1 MTARISSAF
10 LAGLLAVENYV
21 PIAAAYGA
29 SLLAW
34 GAVLLSERALWDM
47 GLYEAFAPA
56 LPLWSGLSVG
66 IGLAQLVLL
75 MPPLRR
81 YLFLLAIGATFL
93 WGWIAIG
100 FYLSMGHW
108 STAQAM
114 YVPAALA
121 SAWLVLRTSVV
132 T

>member
-1 MTARISSAF
+1 MTAHLQRAF
-10 LAGLLAVENYV
+10 IGGLLAVENYV

-34 GAVLLSERALWDM
+34 GGVLLSEQALWEM
-47 GLYEAFAPA
+47 GIYEAFAPA
-56 LPLWSGLSVG
+56 LPLWVSLSIG

-75 MPPLRR
+75 APPLRR
-81 YLFLLAIGATFL
+81 HLFGFAIGATFL

-100 FYLSMGHW
+100 FYLSMGQL

-114 YVPAALA
+114 YVPAAVA
-121 SAWLVLRTSVV
+121 SAWLALRTSLV